1 MPLYEF
7 ECESCGTIFEVFLKR
22 DEPYPE
28 CPLCKSPQIIKLP
41 SLFGFQDKSAYR
53 SARETAILQRAREYL
68 QDGKYRDAQRFLEKA
83 QAFHPTDK
91 VKRLSQGL
99 AEKRPPTEGFLIK
112 PEAVIIKKKG

>member
-7 ECESCGTIFEVFLKR
+7 ECESCGAIFEVFLKK

-28 CPLCKSPQIIKLP
+28 CPLCHSSKIIKLP

-53 SARETAILQRAREYL
+53 SARERAILQRARDYL
-68 QDGKYRDAQRFLEKA
+68 QDGKLRDAQRFLEKA
-83 QAFHPTDK
+83 RAFHPTDK
-91 VKRLSQGL
+91 VKQLSEKL
-99 AEKRPPTEGFLIK
+99 AERRAPKEGFLIK